1 MIAVR
6 FAERTWPTIYFR
18 EDQSIR
24 AGETRMQRLILLRIA
39 LLPLACALTAIPLR
53 GPTYAQSAQT
63 QYVVVYGEVAPTRRA
78 EHQAQSLL
86 NDLAELAQQANGSIL
101 FSVNTEV
108 ERPNFFSL
116 VEIWQDATTYAAF
129 TSASAVKQVVQQL
142 QPLLI
147 APMDERDGNLV
158 E

>member
-1 MIAVR
+1 MPR
-6 FAERTWPTIYFR
+6 LFPS
-18 EDQSIR
+18 SITLLVL
-24 AGETRMQRLILLRIA
+24 GCTLI
-39 LLPLACALTAIPLR
+39 CALPR
-53 GPTYAQSAQT
+53 EPTYAQPIQT

-86 NDLAELAQQANGSIL
+86 NYLAELAQQANGSIL

-147 APMDERDGNLV
+147 APLDERDGNLV

>member
-1 MIAVR
+1 MR
-6 FAERTWPTIYFR
+6 
-18 EDQSIR
+18 
-24 AGETRMQRLILLRIA
+24 LLR
-39 LLPLACALTAIPLR
+39 LPFASLVLGCALIGGLPR
-53 GPTYAQSAQT
+53 GSTYAQPVQT
-63 QYVVVYGEVAPTRRA
+63 QYVVVYGEVAPSGRA
-78 EHQAQSLL
+78 IRQAQSLL
-86 NDLAELAQQANGSIL
+86 NYLAELAKQANGSIL

-129 TSASAVKQVVQQL
+129 TSASGTQQVVQQL

-147 APMDERDGNLV
+147 APLDERDGNLV